1 MAHKPTLR
9 EIETF
14 EQLRLEFEGIRRRFE
29 AEGRRCESTRGAW
42 QLPRLA
48 HDAFEP
54 DVSLRDANERGVEPG
69 RVNASAARAR
79 PSAQRRWRWQLPR
92 SGP

>member
-14 EQLRLEFEGIRRRFE
+14 EQLRLEFEAIRRRFE

-42 QLPRLA
+42 PLPQLA

-54 DVSLRDANERGVEPG
+54 DLSVSDANDRGVEPG
-69 RVNASAARAR
+69 RANVSAARAR
-79 PSAQRRWRWQLPR
+79 P
-92 SGP
+92 